1 MVMAALHAC
10 DGASAW
16 AGETCRL
23 HNARS
28 QGFPEGERSSARNNN
43 LTPLII
49 VSALATAVAFVLVPL
64 LGLDRQAKRIVSS
77 E

>member
-1 MVMAALHAC
+1 MSPLKGCSAPILD
-10 DGASAW
+10 DG
-16 AGETCRL
+16 GL